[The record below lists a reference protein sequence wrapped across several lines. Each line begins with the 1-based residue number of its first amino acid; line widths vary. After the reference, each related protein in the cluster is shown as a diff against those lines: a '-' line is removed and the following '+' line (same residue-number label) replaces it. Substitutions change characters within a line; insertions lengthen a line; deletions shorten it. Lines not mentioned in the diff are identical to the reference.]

1 VQQEH
6 QRGGA
11 SRPVGR
17 RHVEVIVACGAE
29 HKWLQTDRR
38 LSGYLHWTRLQT
50 SLRLHIFTRHKLSS
64 IPATLSGYTAT
75 MLLLSDTGVVGVINV
90 DVIAPPPG
98 ELFSEINDNAMPS
111 S

>member
-1 VQQEH
+1 
-6 QRGGA
+6 
-11 SRPVGR
+11 
-17 RHVEVIVACGAE
+17 
-29 HKWLQTDRR
+29 
-38 LSGYLHWTRLQT
+38 
-50 SLRLHIFTRHKLSS
+50 
-64 IPATLSGYTAT
+64 